1 MQYRLKDSLKEVYL
15 NIRVM
20 LLSPFL
26 LFRKIRIPEKKEIKT
41 ILLLRHDRV
50 GDMVFST
57 PLFRALKKNFPDAR
71 LMVLASQRNYG
82 IIENNPNVDEIL
94 IYNGIG
100 WFIKEVRKRGFDLVI
115 DSFLDYELKTAFLAY
130 LTRAKY
136 RMGFEISGRQI
147 FFNIKGPKGK
157 DKRTVLEQTLDLARS
172 LELTIQDPLPSLYLS
187 EEERARAWETLKK
200 RGVDEGELLIG
211 IHPGGYYESQRW
223 PAEKFA
229 SVGDRLIS
237 KYKARVIIFGG
248 EGDKDSLN
256 IMKEKMTKSPIIIEH
271 TGLRVFISLLSY
283 CHLLLCNNSGPLHI
297 ATALKI
303 PTVSTMGPTIPY
315 LWWPAGE
322 NNIVLRKE
330 IECSPCNK
338 GFCTGHECMELITVD
353 DMMGAVE
360 KQLAAISKRIT
371 C

>member
-1 MQYRLKDSLKEVYL
+1 
-15 NIRVM
+15 M

-57 PLFRALKKNFPDAR
+57 PLFKALKKNFPDAR
-71 LMVLASQRNYG
+71 LTVLASQRNYE

-94 IYNGIG
+94 IYNRIG
-100 WFIKEVRKRGFDLVI
+100 WFIKEVRKRRFDFVI

-130 LTRAKY
+130 LTGAKY

-147 FFNIKGPKGK
+147 FFNIKGPEGK
-157 DKRTVLEQTLDLARS
+157 DKRTVLEQTLNIAR
-172 LELTIQDPLPSLYLS
+172 LLGLTIQDSLPSIYLS
-187 EEERARAWETLKK
+187 EEERAEAWETLKK
-200 RGVDEGELLIG
+200 RGIDEGELLIG

-229 SVGDRLIS
+229 IAGDRLIS
-237 KYKARVIIFGG
+237 KYKARVVIFGG

-271 TGLRVFISLLSY
+271 TGLRAFISLLSY

-353 DMMGAVE
+353 DMMNAVR
-360 KQLAAISKRIT
+360 KQLAVIIKRNPFIMG
-371 C
+371 